1 MVLQVQYPLVGGSS
15 HFRAIAHVGHV
26 LMQAG
31 IGFFTP
37 FWLANFDGEFHMG
50 FSKFNY
56 IYICSPPPQ
65 DLCFDIAVRQVRQTQ
80 QKHVRAIFSVEN
92 NAVMVRHR
100 QELYLSRDG

>member
-1 MVLQVQYPLVGGSS
+1 MTSPNPYDPCDDS
-15 HFRAIAHVGHV
+15 I
-26 LMQAG
+26 
-31 IGFFTP
+31 FTYTNLP
-37 FWLANFDGEFHMG
+37 YK
-50 FSKFNY
+50 STFNY
-56 IYICSPPPQ
+56 INLCSPPPQ